1 MKKIVIS
8 ILLMSFIFNF
18 ANAEEVK
25 QTKETSKKELSK
37 EDEEFIKRIEQLDK
51 KSKEVKNNLEE
62 SKKMGKTLDELNK
75 QLEKDKK

>member
-1 MKKIVIS
+1 MKKIVLS

-25 QTKETSKKELSK
+25 QTKEVKQINKKELSE
-37 EDEEFIKRIEQLDK
+37 EDKLIAQFIKSNNESKELDK
-51 KSKEVKNNLEE
+51 VE
-62 SKKMGKTLDELNK
+62 KTLDKMNK

>member
-25 QTKETSKKELSK
+25 QTKE
-37 EDEEFIKRIEQLDK
+37 
-51 KSKEVKNNLEE
+51 VKQIN
-62 SKKMGKTLDELNK
+62 KT
-75 QLEKDKK
+75 

>member
-25 QTKETSKKELSK
+25 QTKEVKQINKKELSE
-37 EDEEFIKRIEQLDK
+37 EDKLIAQFIKSNNESKELDK
-51 KSKEVKNNLEE
+51 VE
-62 SKKMGKTLDELNK
+62 KTLDKMNK
-75 QLEKDKK
+75 QLGVDKK

>member
-25 QTKETSKKELSK
+25 QTKEVKQINKKELSE
-37 EDEEFIKRIEQLDK
+37 EDKLIAQFIKSNNE
-51 KSKEVKNNLEE
+51 SKELIYRDWETSDTKMQWKN
-62 SKKMGKTLDELNK
+62 
-75 QLEKDKK
+75 

>member
-25 QTKETSKKELSK
+25 QTKEVKQINKKELSE
-37 EDEEFIKRIEQLDK
+37 EDKLIAQFIKSNNESKELDK
-51 KSKEVKNNLEE
+51 VE
-62 SKKMGKTLDELNK
+62 KTLDKMNK